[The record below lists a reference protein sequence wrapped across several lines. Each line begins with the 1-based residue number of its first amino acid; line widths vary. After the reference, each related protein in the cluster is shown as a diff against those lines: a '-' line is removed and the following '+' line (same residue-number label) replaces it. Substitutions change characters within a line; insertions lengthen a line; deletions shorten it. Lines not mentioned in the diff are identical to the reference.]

1 MSTFFCPHLFHRSPI
16 VIPKKTNF
24 PRFKSGVQHFP
35 GEGPGGWS
43 NFMEVVGGEKGPI
56 GNIYRNFLSFFH
68 YVLTPFGRS
77 DGYSGLTSSEGVS

>member
-1 MSTFFCPHLFHRSPI
+1 M

-43 NFMEVVGGEKGPI
+43 NFFEVVGGGGGRVQLAIPI
-56 GNIYRNFLSFFH
+56 ETLSFFLPLRLNPLGDIRR
-68 YVLTPFGRS
+68 VFGN
-77 DGYSGLTSSEGVS
+77 TKF

>member
-1 MSTFFCPHLFHRSPI
+1 M

-43 NFMEVVGGEKGPI
+43 NFFEVVGG
-56 GNIYRNFLSFFH
+56 
-68 YVLTPFGRS
+68 
-77 DGYSGLTSSEGVS
+77 GVGSNWQYL

>member
-1 MSTFFCPHLFHRSPI
+1 M

-43 NFMEVVGGEKGPI
+43 NFFEVVGGGGGGGGGGGRVQLAIPI
-56 GNIYRNFLSFFH
+56 ETLSFFLPLRLNPLGDIRR
-68 YVLTPFGRS
+68 VFGN
-77 DGYSGLTSSEGVS
+77 TKF

>member
-1 MSTFFCPHLFHRSPI
+1 M

-43 NFMEVVGGEKGPI
+43 NFFEVVGGGRFQLAIPI
-56 GNIYRNFLSFFH
+56 ETLSLFLPLRLNPLGDIRRVFGNTKF
-68 YVLTPFGRS
+68 
-77 DGYSGLTSSEGVS
+77 

>member
-1 MSTFFCPHLFHRSPI
+1 M

-43 NFMEVVGGEKGPI
+43 NFFEVVGGG
-56 GNIYRNFLSFFH
+56 GGVGSNWQ
-68 YVLTPFGRS
+68 YV
-77 DGYSGLTSSEGVS
+77 